1 MSESSHHE
9 VPPLY
14 RFFPFLLWFKRYSLT
29 YLRVDLVAGMTV
41 AFVLIPQ
48 SMAYAQLAGLPA
60 YYGLYAALLPPVI
73 ASLFGSSR
81 QLATGPVAMVSLMT
95 ATALEPLA
103 VAGSQQYIAYAILL
117 SLLIGVFQFLLGVLR
132 LGVVVNFLSHP
143 VINGFTNAGALIIAT
158 TQLAKIFGV
167 YVDTAPHHY
176 QTVARVIEA
185 ATQYTH
191 WPTVGLAVLAFV
203 IMYSL
208 KRINPRIPYVLVAV
222 VVTTFISYYT
232 GYEHNRRVEVTAIES
247 PAVRSTLNALDSLQV
262 EMVAVSAQRAAL
274 SPKAMTLVEPDPRCY
289 ESCHVPS
296 DFKTDAY
303 GRRVHMPSRPVRTSE
318 LRHRTTLLTLK
329 IEQLKGAMQAYRRE
343 LRSLKFAGVTND
355 VGPVSGHLSFY
366 IEDQVPEGATT
377 DGRKWRLKIGE
388 SSAVSDGKVMMIGGG
403 AVVAT
408 IPQGLPEISM
418 PEFDFGIMENLFPM
432 AAIISLLG
440 FMEAISIAKVM
451 AARTRQRIDPNQE
464 LIGQGLANMVGS
476 MAQSYPVSGSF
487 SRSAVNIQSG
497 AITGMS
503 SFFTS
508 AAVLITLLFFTPFL
522 YNLPQSVLAAVIMM
536 AVVGLVNLKAII
548 QAWQA
553 QRHDGIIAAVTFVAT
568 LLLAPHLDRGIMV
581 GVVLTLG
588 VALFR
593 HMRPTIAILSKHPD
607 GSYRNAERW
616 NLKVCKHIGVI
627 RWYGSLF
634 FASAHHM
641 EEKILEQIDT
651 MPDLRHVLVVGNA
664 INDIDYSGIEVLS
677 DVVDRIRDAGHS
689 ISFSG
694 LNDSVLDVM
703 EHTGLVAKV
712 GPENFHRNVNEAIS
726 KIREG
731 AEYRTCDAECP
742 LLEVHYASEKP
753 LPHPAHLRLQRRDE
767 PDTAKP
773 RKSS

>member
-1 MSESSHHE
+1 MPESSK
-9 VPPLY
+9 PDAAPLY
-14 RFFPFLLWFKRYSLT
+14 RFFPFLLWFKRYSLA
-29 YLRVDLVAGMTV
+29 YLRVDLTAGMTV

-48 SMAYAQLAGLPA
+48 SMAYAQLAGLPP
-60 YYGLYAALLPPVI
+60 YYGLYAALLPPVV

-81 QLATGPVAMVSLMT
+81 QLSTGPVAIVSLMT

-117 SLLIGVFQFLLGVLR
+117 AVLIGVFQFLLGVLR

-143 VINGFTNAGALIIAT
+143 VINGFTNAAALIIAT
-158 TQLAKIFGV
+158 SQLPKIFGV

-176 QTVARVIEA
+176 QTVVRTIEA

-191 WPTVGLAVLAFV
+191 WPTVGLAALAFV
-203 IMYSL
+203 IMYVL
-208 KRINPRIPYVLVAV
+208 KYINPRIPYVLVAV
-222 VVTTFISYYT
+222 VVTTVISYYT
-232 GYEHNRRVEVTAIES
+232 GYEHNQRVELTAINS
-247 PAVRSTLNALDSLQV
+247 PAVKSTLHALDSLKV
-262 EMVAVSAQRAAL
+262 EMVGVTTQRAAL
-274 SPKAMTLVEPDPRCY
+274 SPTAMTLLEPDPDCY
-289 ESCHVPS
+289 ESCHAPS
-296 DFKTDAY
+296 DFETDAY
-303 GRRVHMPSRPVRTSE
+303 GRRVHMPERPVRTSE

-329 IEQLKGAMQAYRRE
+329 IDQLKGAMQAYRRE
-343 LRSLKFAGVTND
+343 LRSLKFVAVTNEP
-355 VGPVSGHLSFY
+355 G
-366 IEDQVPEGATT
+366 VPPGQLAFFLDGQQPERVAT

-388 SSAVSDGKVMMIGGG
+388 NNAVSESRVLMIGGG

-408 IPQGLPEISM
+408 IPQGLPNVSL

-451 AARTRQRIDPNQE
+451 AARTRQRLDPNQE
-464 LIGQGLANMVGS
+464 LIGQGLANIVGS

-497 AITGMS
+497 AMTGMS
-503 SFFTS
+503 SLFTS
-508 AAVLITLLFFTPFL
+508 AAVLVTLLFFTPFL
-522 YNLPQSVLAAVIMM
+522 YHLPQSVLAAVIMM
-536 AVVGLVNLKAII
+536 AVVGLVNLKAIL

-553 QRHDGIIAAVTFVAT
+553 QRHDGIIAAVTFAVT

-593 HMRPTIAILSKHPD
+593 HMRPSIAILSKHPD
-607 GSYRNAERW
+607 GSFRNADRW
-616 NLKVCKHIGVI
+616 NLKKCKHIGVI

-651 MPDLRHVLVVGNA
+651 LPDLRHVLVVGNA

-677 DVVDRIRDAGHS
+677 DVVDRIRDAGHA

-726 KIREG
+726 KIRSGPEF
-731 AEYRTCDAECP
+731 RSCDAECP
-742 LLEVHYASEKP
+742 LLDVHYASEKP
-753 LPHPAHLRLQRRDE
+753 LPHPSHLRLQRRDE
-767 PDTAKP
+767 
-773 RKSS
+773 